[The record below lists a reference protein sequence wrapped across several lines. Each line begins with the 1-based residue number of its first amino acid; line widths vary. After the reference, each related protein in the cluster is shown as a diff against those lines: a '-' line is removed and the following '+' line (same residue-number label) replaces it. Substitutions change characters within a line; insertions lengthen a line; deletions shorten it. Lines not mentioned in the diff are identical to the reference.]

1 MRKRKASSNDLILRR
16 KFLTIKTDK
25 GEIIIRVYTAYS
37 EARLSP
43 K

>member
-1 MRKRKASSNDLILRR
+1 MEKRKASSNDFILRR
-16 KFLTIKTDK
+16 KFLIIKADK
-25 GEIIIRVYTAYS
+25 GEIIIRVYIIYS

>member
-1 MRKRKASSNDLILRR
+1 MGKRKASFNDFILRR
-16 KFLTIKTDK
+16 KFLTIEADK
-25 GEIIIRVYTAYS
+25 GEIIIRVYTVYF